1 MPVSDRKVEIFCF
14 SGKISADMPLYPP
27 RSQEPY
33 KKKEL
38 LVKREQQ
45 LRHALSSGLASE
57 KVSRAAE
64 NVRAAQ
70 PMILKA
76 EQELIRY
83 DRETEARTRQLA
95 AIEKKRNTWQGMSVE
110 AIVQRSKPSPG
121 K

>member
-1 MPVSDRKVEIFCF
+1 
-14 SGKISADMPLYPP
+14 MPLYPP

-38 LVKREQQ
+38 LFKREQR
-45 LRHALSSGLASE
+45 LRHALSSGLAS
-57 KVSRAAE
+57 VRVNRAAE

-70 PMILKA
+70 LTILKA

-83 DRETEARTRQLA
+83 DSETEERARQLA

-110 AIVQRSKPSPG
+110 AIVQHYAAKPSL
-121 K
+121 

>member
-1 MPVSDRKVEIFCF
+1 
-14 SGKISADMPLYPP
+14 MPLYPP

-38 LVKREQQ
+38 LFKREQQ
-45 LRHALSSGLASE
+45 LRHALSSGLASA

-70 PMILKA
+70 LMILKA

-83 DRETEARTRQLA
+83 DPETAERTRQLA
-95 AIEKKRNTWQGMSVE
+95 AIERKRNTWQGMSVE
-110 AIVQRSKPSPG
+110 AIVEQCSAKPRP
-121 K
+121 

>member
-1 MPVSDRKVEIFCF
+1 
-14 SGKISADMPLYPP
+14 MPLYPP

-38 LVKREQQ
+38 LFKREQQ
-45 LRHALSSGLASE
+45 LRHALSSGLASV

-70 PMILKA
+70 LMILKA

-83 DRETEARTRQLA
+83 DSETEERTRQLA
-95 AIEKKRNTWQGMSVE
+95 AIEKKRNTWQGISVE
-110 AIVQRSKPSPG
+110 AIVQQYSAKPSL
-121 K
+121 

>member
-1 MPVSDRKVEIFCF
+1 MPSH
-14 SGKISADMPLYPP
+14 PP

-38 LVKREQQ
+38 LFKREQQ
-45 LRHALSSGLASE
+45 LRHALSSGVAPA
-57 KVSRAAE
+57 KVSPAAE

-70 PMILKA
+70 LMILKA

-83 DRETEARTRQLA
+83 DSETEERTRQLA

-110 AIVQRSKPSPG
+110 GIIQQYSAKPSL
-121 K
+121 